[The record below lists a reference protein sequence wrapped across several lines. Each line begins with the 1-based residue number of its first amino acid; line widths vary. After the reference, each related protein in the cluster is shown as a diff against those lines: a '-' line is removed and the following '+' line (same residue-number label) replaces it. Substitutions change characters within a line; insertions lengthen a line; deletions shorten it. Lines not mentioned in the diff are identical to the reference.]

1 MYARMV
7 TSYVKP
13 NKLDELTAVCR
24 DKLLP
29 LIEHQP
35 GFNGLF
41 IMNDPLANKEV
52 TLTFWERIVDMEAFN
67 VNLLALKDAILP
79 LLAQAPEVE
88 IFEVMVP
95 EEVSLGHAVAFS
107 ETSVGVLAGSASEL
121 LGYRR

>member
-13 NKLDELTAVCR
+13 NKLDELTAICR
-24 DKLLP
+24 EKLLP

-41 IMNDPLANKEV
+41 IMNEPLANKEV
-52 TLTFWERIVDMEAFN
+52 TVTFWERIVDMEAFN
-67 VNLLALKDAILP
+67 VNLLALKDAIFP

-95 EEVSLGHAVAFS
+95 GDDKRAVAISFS

-121 LGYRR
+121 LGYRF